1 MSTANT
7 TPTAVL
13 APANDESH
21 LVTYPRFLW
30 ECLKISFAGGP
41 IFYAWMTLLTALALV
56 GANAWANQM
65 GEGMILTN
73 MTDHVSWGLYIANF
87 TFGVGLAAGAVMM
100 VIPAYLYDDEEMHD
114 VVIIGELL
122 AIAAIIVCVAFVI
135 VDMGRPDRLWHMI
148 PGLGRFHWPMSMLAW
163 DVLVL
168 NGYLLLNL
176 HIAGYMIYSRFIG
189 KPLRRT
195 WYVPFVF
202 LSVVWAISIHTVTA
216 FLYTGLGS
224 RPFWND
230 AIIAPRFIASA
241 FVTGPAFLILALNL
255 IRRLGHLE
263 ISDGPIQTLT
273 SILRVTVW
281 INLFLLAAEV
291 FTQFY
296 TGGTHAASAHYLY
309 FGLDGKRALVPW
321 IWSAIALNG
330 TAAVILISP
339 AGRRHAGL
347 VLVSCVMT
355 FTGVWIEKGM
365 GMVVPG
371 FVPSTMHELVEYV
384 PSLTEWKL
392 TVGIWAMGIGIFTVA
407 VKIATHMLTGRSGL
421 GPAAPSRGGKH

>member
-1 MSTANT
+1 
-7 TPTAVL
+7 
-13 APANDESH
+13 
-21 LVTYPRFLW
+21 
-30 ECLKISFAGGP
+30 
-41 IFYAWMTLLTALALV
+41 
-56 GANAWANQM
+56 
-65 GEGMILTN
+65 
-73 MTDHVSWGLYIANF
+73 
-87 TFGVGLAAGAVMM
+87 
-100 VIPAYLYDDEEMHD
+100 
-114 VVIIGELL
+114 
-122 AIAAIIVCVAFVI
+122 
-135 VDMGRPDRLWHMI
+135 
-148 PGLGRFHWPMSMLAW
+148 
-163 DVLVL
+163 VLVL

-189 KPLRRT
+189 RPLRRT

-202 LSVVWAISIHTVTA
+202 LSVAWAISIHTVTA

-255 IRRLGHLE
+255 IRRLGRLE

-309 FGLDGKRALVPW
+309 FGLDGKQALVPW

-339 AGRRHAGL
+339 AGRQHAGL
-347 VLVSCVMT
+347 VLVACVMT
-355 FTGVWIEKGM
+355 FIGVWIEKGM

-407 VKIATHMLTGRSGL
+407 VKIATHMLTGRSSL
-421 GPAAPSRGGKH
+421 GPAARSHGGKH

>member
-1 MSTANT
+1 MSTADT
-7 TPTAVL
+7 H
-13 APANDESH
+13 PAALEPPADESH

-30 ECLKISFAGGP
+30 ECFKISFAGGP
-41 IFYAWMTLLTALALV
+41 LFYAWMTLLTALALV

-65 GEGMILTN
+65 SEGMILTN

-100 VIPAYLYDDEEMHD
+100 VIPAYLYDDDEMHD
-114 VVIIGELL
+114 VVIVGELL
-122 AIAAIIVCVAFVI
+122 AIAAIIVCVSFVI
-135 VDMGRPDRLWHMI
+135 VDVGRPDRLWHMI

-189 KPLRRT
+189 KPLKKS

-202 LSVVWAISIHTVTA
+202 LSVAWAISIHTVTA

-241 FVTGPAFLILALNL
+241 FVTGPAFLIVALSL
-255 IRRLGHLE
+255 IRRLLRLQ
-263 ISDGPIQTLT
+263 ISDGPIETLT

-281 INLFLLAAEV
+281 INLFLLSAEV

-309 FGLDGKRALVPW
+309 FGIDGRHALVPW
-321 IWSAIALNG
+321 IWSAIALNT
-330 TAAVILISP
+330 TAALILISP
-339 AGRRHAGL
+339 AGRRRRGL
-347 VLVSCVMT
+347 VLLACVLT
-355 FTGVWIEKGM
+355 FVGVWIEKGM

-384 PSLTEWKL
+384 PSMTEWKL

-407 VKIATHMLTGRSGL
+407 VKIASYMLTGRSSL
-421 GPAAPSRGGKH
+421 GPAARPGGGKP

>member
-114 VVIIGELL
+114 VVIVGELL

-202 LSVVWAISIHTVTA
+202 LSVVWAIHTVTA

-263 ISDGPIQTLT
+263 IPDGPIQTLT

-309 FGLDGKRALVPW
+309 FGLEGKRALVPW

-347 VLVSCVMT
+347 VLVACVMT

-407 VKIATHMLTGRSGL
+407 VKIATHMLTGRSSL

>member
-1 MSTANT
+1 MDT
-7 TPTAVL
+7 TPGS
-13 APANDESH
+13 APATAGASH
-21 LVTYPRFLW
+21 LVTYPRFLL
-30 ECLKISFAGGP
+30 ECVKISLVGGP
-41 IFYAWMTLLTALALV
+41 LFYAWMTGLTALALV

-65 GEGMILTN
+65 GTGMVLTN

-100 VIPAYLYDDEEMHD
+100 VIPAYLYDDEEMHE
-114 VVIIGELL
+114 VVIVGELL
-122 AIAAIIVCVAFVI
+122 AISAIIVCVTFVV
-135 VDMGRPDRLWHMI
+135 VDMGRPDRLWHMM

-168 NGYLLLNL
+168 NGYLVLNL
-176 HIAGYMIYSRFIG
+176 HVAAYMIYSRFIG
-189 KPLRRT
+189 KPLKKG

-241 FVTGPAFLILALNL
+241 FVTGPAFLIIALQL
-255 IRRLGHLE
+255 IRRLTPF
-263 ISDGPIQTLT
+263 PIPDSPIETLT
-273 SILRVTVW
+273 SILRVTIW
-281 INLFLLAAEV
+281 INLFLVLAEV

-309 FGLDGKRALVPW
+309 FGIHGKSALVPW
-321 IWSAIALNG
+321 IWTSVVLNIAV
-330 TAAVILISP
+330 AVTLISP
-339 AGRRHAGL
+339 LGRAGGTP
-347 VLVSCVMT
+347 VLVCCVLA
-355 FTGVWIEKGM
+355 FIAIWIEKGM
-365 GMVVPG
+365 GMVIPG

-392 TVGIWAMGIGIFTVA
+392 TVGTWAVGVGIFTVA
-407 VKIATHMLTGRSGL
+407 VKIATQVLTGQSRL
-421 GPAAPSRGGKH
+421 GAAADAPGEAH